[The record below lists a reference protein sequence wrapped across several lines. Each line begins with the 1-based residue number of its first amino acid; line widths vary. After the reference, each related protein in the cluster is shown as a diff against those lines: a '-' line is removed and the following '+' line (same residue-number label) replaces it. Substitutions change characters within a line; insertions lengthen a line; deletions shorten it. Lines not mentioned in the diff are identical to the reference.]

1 LFISNNLIIYIYG
14 IMNKHTTTL
23 ATYIKKFEDFTSKNI
38 EGKILYHSIN
48 GKQIQDLENRVKSV
62 VENGLLT
69 YDNTMSGEYG
79 ERGDIIWFASDYN
92 TYGKD
97 SNFVLSIEY
106 TKENIEKYDM
116 VFDGQYCSVHKNI
129 PFSALDVVKI
139 PVIITNKDKP
149 TSNKFIIEMIN
160 KGWTP
165 DVLYDVINSRK
176 YKIFIN
182 LFEIYVQP
190 YIKDNNFTTTLVEGI
205 NPSLIVETLGK

>member
-1 LFISNNLIIYIYG
+1 
-14 IMNKHTTTL
+14 MNKHTTTL

-149 TSNKFIIEMIN
+149 TPNKFIIEMIN